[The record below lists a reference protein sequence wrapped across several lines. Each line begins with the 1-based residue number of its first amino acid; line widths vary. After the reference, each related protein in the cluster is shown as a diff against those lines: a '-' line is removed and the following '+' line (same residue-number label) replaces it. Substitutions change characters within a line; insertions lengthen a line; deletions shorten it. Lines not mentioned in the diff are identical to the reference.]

1 MPTNRYGDEYE
12 FVKTGPD
19 TYTIEGNLKHWR
31 CGGKDQESLNSNDL
45 GFVDPSGGP
54 FVSLGS
60 RVEGRE
66 VIQISI
72 SADDRVRLRV
82 K

>member
-1 MPTNRYGDEYE
+1 MFKVGDVVY
-12 FVKTGPD
+12 
-19 TYTIEGNLKHWR
+19 
-31 CGGKDQESLNSNDL
+31 CL